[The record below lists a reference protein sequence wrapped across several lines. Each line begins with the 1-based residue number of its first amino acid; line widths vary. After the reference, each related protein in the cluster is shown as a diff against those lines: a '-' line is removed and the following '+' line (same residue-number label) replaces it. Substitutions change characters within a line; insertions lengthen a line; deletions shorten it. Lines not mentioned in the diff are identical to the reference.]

1 MRSGAKQFIREYIK
15 SVLSGYFLE
24 MNEPIY
30 DAKTFWELFVRRVE
44 LSGEKKMLIDD
55 YDRSLTFSEV
65 KEKVEKTAAGFM
77 EIGVREGT
85 PVTWVLP
92 TRIETIVAS
101 LALSRI
107 GAVQNPIIHIYRE
120 REVGFCVR
128 QTGSELVL
136 VPGEWNGFDYREMV
150 KNSTADMKSPPNIVQ
165 IYDSLPEGN
174 PLELSEEVVLAPD
187 EPIRWIYYTS
197 GTTSDPKGAMHTD
210 STLIAGGVGLAK
222 ALNMGEKDIGSIAF
236 PYAHIGG
243 PDYLVCMLADG
254 FPAVLIEK
262 FDLES
267 TIDTYKRHGVTM
279 AGGSTAFYSMFLG
292 AQRQQ
297 PQKPLIP
304 SLRLLSGGGAPK
316 PPEIYYEV
324 SQEMGIPVAHGYG
337 MTESPMICQGSPQ
350 DDPDQL
356 AHTEGKPVFGAEVT
370 IVRPDGSACEA
381 GEEGQ
386 VAVGG
391 PQLFKGYKDPDLN
404 NEAFDSLGRFLT
416 GDLGVMREDGH
427 VSVTGRVK
435 DIIIRKGENISAKEI
450 EDILY
455 THQKV
460 KAVAV
465 VGIPDKERGERVCAV
480 VELAEGSDPLDFK
493 EMIEICASEGLMK
506 QKIPEQLINYGG
518 LLPRNPT
525 LKILKYQLRNE
536 ISKIDWP

>member
-267 TIDTYKRHGVTM
+267 TIETYKRHGVTM

-455 THQKV
+455 THKKV